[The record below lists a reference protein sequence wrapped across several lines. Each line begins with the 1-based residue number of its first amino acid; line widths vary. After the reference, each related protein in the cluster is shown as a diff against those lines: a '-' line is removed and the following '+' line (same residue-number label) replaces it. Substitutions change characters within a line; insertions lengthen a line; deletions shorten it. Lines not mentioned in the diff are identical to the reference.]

1 VNDFTA
7 RPELCGTFGAV
18 ASTHWIASACGM
30 RLLEAGGNAFD
41 AAVAAGFTLQIVE
54 PHLNGPGGEVPI
66 LAARVGDTEPTVICG
81 QGCAPSAATIDHFEA
96 LGLGLIPGTGL
107 LAACVPGAFGAWL
120 TLLRDWGSASLR
132 QVLEPAIGYALAG
145 HPILA
150 GTVATIRSVR
160 SLFQA
165 EWPTSAAVYLPNG
178 DVPSPGS
185 LFANRTLGEV
195 YLRVLDHAEGAGSGR
210 EAQIEAALDYWYKGP
225 IAEAVERFCRTT
237 EALDA
242 SGARHRGLLKA
253 EDLGAWRPSIE
264 RAVGVDYRDQRLFKC
279 GPWSQGPAMLQALRI
294 LEGFD
299 LGALDPEGPEF
310 VHCLVETI
318 KLVMADRDA
327 WYGDSEAV
335 PLEALLSADYARSRR
350 QLIAPEA
357 SLAFRPGSIEG
368 RPPRVPSPRNADA
381 GRKSASPGGGEPTFA
396 KVRETQ
402 RGDTCHLDVADR
414 WGNMVSATPSGGWLQ
429 SSPQIPELGFAL
441 GTRMQMF
448 WLERGLPGSLAPG
461 KRPRTT
467 LTPSMSFKDGQAYMA
482 FGTPGGDQQEQW
494 SLLLYVLH
502 VDKGLPL
509 QRAIEA
515 PAFHSEHVLSSFWP
529 REIALGS
536 LVMEGRYPEA
546 TIDDLRRR
554 GHRVTVGGPWSEGRL
569 SACTREASG
578 TVRAG
583 ANPRGMQGYAIA
595 R

>member
-1 VNDFTA
+1 MSDFTT

-41 AAVAAGFTLQIVE
+41 AAVAAGFALQIVE

-66 LAARVGDTEPTVICG
+66 LLSRGDDAEPTVICG
-81 QGCAPSAATIDHFEA
+81 QGCAPSAATIDRFEA
-96 LGLGLIPGTGL
+96 LGLDLIPGTGL

-120 TLLRDWGSASLR
+120 TLLRDWGGASLR
-132 QVLEPAIGYALAG
+132 HVLEPAIGYALSG

-150 GTVATIRSVR
+150 STVATIRSVR
-160 SLFQA
+160 RLFQD
-165 EWPTSAAVYLPNG
+165 EWPTSAEVYLDNG
-178 DVPSPGS
+178 EPPAPGS
-185 LFANRTLGEV
+185 LFANRTLGEL
-195 YLRVLDHAEGAGSGR
+195 YLRILDHAEAAGGGR

-225 IAEAVERFCRTT
+225 VAEAIGRFCRTT

-242 SGARHRGLLKA
+242 SGSRHRGLLTA
-253 EDLGAWRPSIE
+253 DDLCAWRPPIE
-264 RAVGVDYRDQRLFKC
+264 PAIGVDYRDHRLFKC
-279 GPWSQGPAMLQALRI
+279 GAWSQGPSLLQALRI

-299 LGALDPEGPEF
+299 VAALDPEGPEF
-310 VHCLVETI
+310 VHRLVETI

-327 WYGDSEAV
+327 WYGDDATV
-335 PLEALLSADYARSRR
+335 PLEALLSADYAEERR
-350 QLIAPEA
+350 RLITAEA
-357 SLAFRPGSIEG
+357 SQAFRPGSVDG
-368 RPPRVPSPRNADA
+368 RPPRVPSPGSPGAKRGGAP
-381 GRKSASPGGGEPTFA
+381 PGGGEPTFGPA
-396 KVRETQ
+396 RETQ
-402 RGDTCHLDVADR
+402 RGDTCHLDVVDR
-414 WGNMVSATPSGGWLQ
+414 WGNLVSATPSGGWLQ

-441 GTRMQMF
+441 GTRLQMF

-467 LTPSMSFKDGQAYMA
+467 LTPSMSFKDGRAYMA

-494 SLLLYVLH
+494 SLRLFLLH

-536 LVMEGRYPEA
+536 LVVESRFPQS
-546 TIDDLRRR
+546 TVDDLRRR
-554 GHRVTVGGPWSEGRL
+554 GHRVSVGGPWSEGRL
-569 SACTREASG
+569 SACTREPSG
-578 TVRAG
+578 IVRAA